1 MRRVIK
7 LSLAVAVSAVAAGWV
22 NLNSAKAAD
31 IPGPQGQFQEPPPG
45 NYAPP
50 PGNYGP
56 PPVEESYAYPPPP
69 AYGYPPPPVAYYA
82 YAEPP
87 VVVLP
92 DVYYGRRPYL
102 RGYGPHFARGY
113 GHWDRGYRRW

>member
-1 MRRVIK
+1 MRRVTK

-22 NLNSAKAAD
+22 NLDSAKAAD

-45 NYAPP
+45 NYA
-50 PGNYGP
+50 P

>member
-22 NLNSAKAAD
+22 NLDSAKAAD
-31 IPGPQGQFQEPPPG
+31 IPGPQGQFQGYAPPPG

-50 PGNYGP
+50 PGYYGP

-87 VVVLP
+87 VVILP

-102 RGYGPHFARGY
+102 RGYR
-113 GHWDRGYRRW
+113 HWDRGYRRW